1 MQNPDESSAKKY
13 QNHVGCSYGC
23 KLLCVYDQ
31 LCNKLFESY
40 LCEDAGHK
48 FISSIVKV
56 IAYCSCVMKKHFN
69 KNLL

>member
-1 MQNPDESSAKKY
+1 MQSPDESYAKKY
-13 QNHVGCSYGC
+13 QNHVGCSYG
-23 KLLCVYDQ
+23 Q

-40 LCEDAGHK
+40 FCKDAGHK

-56 IAYCSCVMKKHFN
+56 IGYCSCVMKKHFN